1 MDKPPILDEL
11 MNTIAYI
18 ESLIKEKQPRIDPR
32 WFQLYEP
39 GSKPQL
45 KVVKDGPRLT
55 MFNSN
60 PFLGGDDGEEK

>member
-18 ESLIKEKQPRIDPR
+18 ESLIKDQQPRIDPR

-39 GSKPQL
+39 GSKPKL
-45 KVVKDGPRLT
+45 KIVGE
-55 MFNSN
+55 
-60 PFLGGDDGEEK
+60 DDGEER